1 MQVGK
6 QTWRFP
12 SRPRI
17 TGSATVVGAKEGEGP
32 LGSWFDEVE
41 RDAYF
46 GENSF
51 EKAERI
57 MFERAQRLAAK
68 KANHSMEDVSHVIA
82 GDLLAQNISASFSAR
97 THSRPHLGVFSACAT
112 IMESF
117 ALGGLLIDS
126 LNSEKVLVGASSHNS
141 TAERTFRYPTEYGGQ
156 KPQTAHCTAT
166 AAGAAILEAKGDGPA
181 LTEATIGRVI
191 DFGITNPWEMG
202 AAMAPAAV
210 DTLRVHLQATG
221 RSVLDYDLIATGD
234 LGRVGHPLAR
244 QMLLEQGIDPGHQFT
259 DCGILLYNE
268 NQPEVFSGGSGPGCC
283 TVVTLSY
290 LLKKLKEGKNKRILV
305 IATGA
310 LLSPLTVLQG
320 DTIPCI
326 AHAVTFEG

>member
-1 MQVGK
+1 MQTGR

-17 TGSATVVGAKEGEGP
+17 TGSASIVGAKEGDGP
-32 LGSWFDEVE
+32 LGSSFDAIE

-46 GENSF
+46 GEPSF
-51 EKAERI
+51 EKAERV
-57 MFERAQRLAAK
+57 MFERAQRLAVK
-68 KANHSMEDVSHVIA
+68 HSNCSMNDISYVIA

-112 IMESF
+112 IMEAF
-117 ALGGLLIDS
+117 ALAALLVDS
-126 LNSEKVLVGASSHNS
+126 QNGERVLVGASSHNS
-141 TAERTFRYPTEYGGQ
+141 TAERIFRYPTEYGGQ

-166 AAGAAILEAKGDGPA
+166 AAGAAVIAAQGEGPA
-181 LTEATIGRVI
+181 ITEATVGRVI
-191 DFGITNPWEMG
+191 DLGISNPWEMG

-210 DTLRVHLQATG
+210 DTLRAHLQDTG
-221 RSVLDYDLIATGD
+221 RTTLDYDWIATGD

-259 DCGILLYNE
+259 DCGILLYDAQ
-268 NQPEVFSGGSGPGCC
+268 QPEVFSGGSGPGCC

-290 LLKKLKEGKNKRILV
+290 LLKKIQEGKNKRIMV

-310 LLSPLTVLQG
+310 LLSPLTAQQG